1 MQMSAMA
8 KTVQCWCYEID
19 EVYVT
24 ATDQAPAYLWMT
36 ASGRPAAPP
45 KVQKS
50 FKLDQRND
58 DNEIF

>member
-1 MQMSAMA
+1 M
-8 KTVQCWCYEID
+8 KLTRH
-19 EVYVT
+19 YVT